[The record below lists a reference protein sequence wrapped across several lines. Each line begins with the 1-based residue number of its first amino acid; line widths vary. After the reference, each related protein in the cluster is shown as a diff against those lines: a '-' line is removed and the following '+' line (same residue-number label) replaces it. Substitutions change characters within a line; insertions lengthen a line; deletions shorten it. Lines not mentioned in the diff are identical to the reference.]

1 MLQAFTQFVSDHAL
15 QALLIF
21 ALYLAADDA
30 LVFIAD
36 VKTNGFTAVIHAP
49 RALAQLIA
57 EDVGSKAV
65 VVVAGAGLLA
75 FFAGGANPT
84 QAALDALV
92 AGAAASTA
100 LVINDIRIRVL
111 ALLGPAPVTKAA
123 LAQAKTP

>member
-36 VKTNGFTAVIHAP
+36 VKTNGFTAVIPPP

-57 EDVGSKAV
+57 EDVGSQAV
-65 VVVAGAGLLA
+65 VVVA
-75 FFAGGANPT
+75 
-84 QAALDALV
+84 AAPPPPLPP
-92 AGAAASTA
+92 
-100 LVINDIRIRVL
+100 R
-111 ALLGPAPVTKAA
+111 PAPPPPPPPAPPPARAA
-123 LAQAKTP
+123 PPPPPPVHHHPPPPPPP